1 MRGDRRFPE
10 ADERLNLQSLGRA
23 LDVLEIYSVDPTP
36 KSLGEIARLAGI
48 TKSAAQRVAQS
59 LLSRGYL
66 EHSAQGGLAPGRI
79 LLERAFD
86 YLRTN
91 PLIERAAP
99 ILTDLRKM
107 SGERVDLS
115 LFDARHDNLAI
126 VYALRMQNKR
136 ETFYAT
142 LAGRRM
148 PTYAAAGGRCCLACL
163 PDEAVDDILA
173 RSTLLPITP
182 KTLIEPDA
190 IRERMAQARE
200 EGYAFCQEEAL
211 LGEVVVAAAIRNS
224 GQPIGAVHI
233 AGSLSDWTTADFRR
247 RFAPL
252 VMESA
257 RALSI

>member
-126 VYALRMQNKR
+126 VYALLEHEGLCLGLSSGINVAGAIR
-136 ETFYAT
+136 
-142 LAGRRM
+142 LARQLG
-148 PTYAAAGGRCCLACL
+148 PGKTI
-163 PDEAVDDILA
+163 VTILA
-173 RSTLLPITP
+173 DYGTRYHSRLFNPDFLRSKNLPVP
-182 KTLIEPDA
+182 AWLERKTATAPD
-190 IRERMAQARE
+190 
-200 EGYAFCQEEAL
+200 
-211 LGEVVVAAAIRNS
+211 
-224 GQPIGAVHI
+224 
-233 AGSLSDWTTADFRR
+233 
-247 RFAPL
+247 FA
-252 VMESA
+252 
-257 RALSI
+257 